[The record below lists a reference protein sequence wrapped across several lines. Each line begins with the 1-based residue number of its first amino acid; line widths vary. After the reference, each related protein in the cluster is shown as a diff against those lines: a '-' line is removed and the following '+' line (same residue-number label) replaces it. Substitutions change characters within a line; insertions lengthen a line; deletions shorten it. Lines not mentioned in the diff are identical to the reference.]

1 MNHLAQKRTTNVVGF
16 LAVIGLSSGSMLW
29 LFWHYPVKTAIVTLI
44 VLAAFA
50 LSARLARLVDTD
62 LTDLKQRNGA
72 GIR

>member
-1 MNHLAQKRTTNVVGF
+1 MNHSAQQRTSNVVGF
-16 LAVIGLSSGSMLW
+16 LAVIGLSAGLMLW
-29 LFWHYPVKTAIVTLI
+29 LFWHYPVKTAIVTLV
-44 VLAAFA
+44 VLAALG